1 MVWSVVPDTYEA
13 EDCPIWP
20 QQEGMRLVLW
30 RLGAPEKG
38 GARAVRWEWVVG
50 EHPLRG
56 KGDGGWGVRLE

>member
-1 MVWSVVPDTYEA
+1 
-13 EDCPIWP
+13 
-20 QQEGMRLVLW
+20 MRLVLW